1 MVGEPVEQSGGHL
14 GVAEYGRPLAEGQVR
29 RDDDGRPLVEPADEV
44 EEELAAR
51 LGKWEIA
58 QFVHDDE
65 VEPGDEVGQPSL
77 FAATC
82 LRLEPIDEVDDVEEA
97 AACAIAD
104 QSTSKGD
111 GQVRLSRAGSADQND
126 IVLLGEEGPGCE
138 LAHQAFVDRRV
149 GEVEVVDVLGQRQLG
164 DGDLVFDGARLLL
177 GDLRLKQV
185 TDDARRFVLSLDAGG
200 HDLVIGATHAEQLQ
214 RAHHVEDLGSFHIS
228 LPSSGCRNG
237 RSRPEAHG
245 SGEAHRGWKGWRPAA
260 DHACGP
266 EC

>member
-149 GEVEVVDVLGQRQLG
+149 GEVEVVDVLGQRQFG

-185 TDDARRFVLSLDAGG
+185 TDDLSASTDSAGG
-200 HDLVIGATHAEQLQ
+200 PMERLRNDGTWNAMYERWLSGSLASPSMPELRYRATSEAKEQQ
-214 RAHHVEDLGSFHIS
+214 
-228 LPSSGCRNG
+228 
-237 RSRPEAHG
+237 
-245 SGEAHRGWKGWRPAA
+245 
-260 DHACGP
+260 
-266 EC
+266 